1 MKYKFYFLLLLV
13 GLSAAIAKANKNTHV
28 VFTLNAMLLPA
39 SLWVPNKK
47 QPVTSSINRD
57 KNTKSTTFISTIT
70 GKWELYAGG
79 TIAHINRAKPILNG
93 EGVGEFVLPIS
104 ADTRYYFE
112 LVTADEKHILADK
125 LLPMEGGFNFRD
137 LGGYQTKDKYTVKW
151 GKIFRS
157 DDLALLTTADLTYL
171 SSIPLVKI
179 IDFRST
185 DEINSAPDKLPHSL
199 KQHIEL
205 SISPGN
211 LSDWTQLNAKEVDDS
226 MMMLNT
232 MLVSD
237 TAYIKQFRTMF
248 TLLQDPSQNVPL
260 LYHCTAGK
268 DRTGMATA
276 LILYALGVDDETI
289 MEDYLLSNQYILE
302 KFTIYIEAKPELMG
316 LFSVKKNFLQ
326 AGLDTIIT
334 EHGSIENF
342 LTEQLKVNLA
352 KFRQL
357 YLY

>member
-1 MKYKFYFLLLLV
+1 MIIV
-13 GLSAAIAKANKNTHV
+13 NANTDTSL

-39 SLWVPNKK
+39 SLWIPNKK
-47 QPVTSSINRD
+47 QTAVSSIKRD
-57 KNTKSTTFISTIT
+57 KNTKSTTFISTIA
-70 GKWELYAGG
+70 GKWELYTGVG
-79 TIAHINRAKPILNG
+79 VAHINRSQPILKG
-93 EGVGEFVLPIS
+93 EGVGEFSLPIS

-125 LLPMEGGFNFRD
+125 HLPMAGGFNFRD
-137 LGGYQTKDKYTVKW
+137 LGGYTTKDKSTVKW

-179 IDFRST
+179 IDFRSNE
-185 DEINSAPDKLPHSL
+185 EINTAPDKLPHSL

-211 LSDWTQLNAKEVDDS
+211 LSDWSQLKAKEVDDI
-226 MMMLNT
+226 MILLNK

-237 TAYIKQFRTMF
+237 TAFIKQFRTMF

-276 LILYALGVDDETI
+276 LILYALGVDDQTI

-302 KFTIYIEAKPELMG
+302 KFTAYIEAKPELMG
-316 LFSVKKNFLQ
+316 LFSVKEAFLQ

-334 EHGSIENF
+334 EHGSIDNF
-342 LTEQLKVNLA
+342 LTQQLKVDLT